1 MSAIT
6 GVIGLIGTCFTGF
19 MAFKMAQLKVHAEKA
34 AVKVEAVK
42 VHAEKAA
49 EKVDAIHG
57 IAQETLVHVNGQHTV
72 QLKLY
77 AEVTKTLAEL
87 QDTLANKE
95 KAKNA
100 ERLYREQVKADEL
113 AAKTMVAVEV
123 AKDESARDG
132 K

>member
-1 MSAIT
+1 M
-6 GVIGLIGTCFTGF
+6 LHR
-19 MAFKMAQLKVHAEKA
+19 LH
-34 AVKVEAVK
+34 
-42 VHAEKAA
+42 
-49 EKVDAIHG
+49 

-100 ERLYREQVKADEL
+100 DRMYREQVKADEL

-123 AKDESARDG
+123 AKDEPAGDG